1 MGFQL
6 GNLYVEKGQK
16 TCGFL
21 KLPFTE
27 DELPVTL
34 IYGREEGP
42 TVLVDGGIHNAE
54 YVGIE
59 CVTGLAKQ
67 LQPEDIK
74 GILIMIHIVNVNGF
88 QARTVSV
95 SAEDGKNLNRVFPGN
110 ENGTYTDKLAYFME
124 KEIFSN
130 QSVSQFLFSQY
141 HINSIDIVSSVKDHH
156 EYADQISHQCDVETA
171 TIEVQ
176 CIQAYVSSQTA
187 TKFSSLLGAIKK
199 QC

>member
-124 KEIFSN
+124 KEIFSK
-130 QSVSQFLFSQY
+130 VDY
-141 HINSIDIVSSVKDHH
+141 YIDVHNGDWFEDLTPFIYFV
-156 EYADQISHQCDVETA
+156 
-171 TIEVQ
+171 
-176 CIQAYVSSQTA
+176 
-187 TKFSSLLGAIKK
+187 
-199 QC
+199 

>member
-67 LQPEDIK
+67 LQPEDIE
-74 GILIMIHIVNVNGF
+74 GILIMIQDRKSTRLNSSHANES
-88 QARTVSV
+88 RMPS
-95 SAEDGKNLNRVFPGN
+95 SA
-110 ENGTYTDKLAYFME
+110 
-124 KEIFSN
+124 
-130 QSVSQFLFSQY
+130 
-141 HINSIDIVSSVKDHH
+141 
-156 EYADQISHQCDVETA
+156 
-171 TIEVQ
+171 
-176 CIQAYVSSQTA
+176 
-187 TKFSSLLGAIKK
+187 
-199 QC
+199 

>member
-54 YVGIE
+54 YVGIQAAMQ
-59 CVTGLAKQ
+59 LADELDPKK
-67 LQPEDIK
+67 IAS
-74 GILIMIHIVNVNGF
+74 
-88 QARTVSV
+88 ARGYQGNSYHDTYRKREWIS
-95 SAEDGKNLNRVFPGN
+95 GKNRQCLGRRRQEFKPC
-110 ENGTYTDKLAYFME
+110 
-124 KEIFSN
+124 FSR
-130 QSVSQFLFSQY
+130 
-141 HINSIDIVSSVKDHH
+141 K
-156 EYADQISHQCDVETA
+156 
-171 TIEVQ
+171 
-176 CIQAYVSSQTA
+176 
-187 TKFSSLLGAIKK
+187 
-199 QC
+199 

>member
-74 GILIMIHIVNVNGF
+74 GILIMIHIVNVNF
-88 QARTVSV
+88 RQEPSV
-95 SAEDGKNLNRVFPGN
+95 SRQK
-110 ENGTYTDKLAYFME
+110 
-124 KEIFSN
+124 
-130 QSVSQFLFSQY
+130 
-141 HINSIDIVSSVKDHH
+141 
-156 EYADQISHQCDVETA
+156 TA
-171 TIEVQ
+171 RI
-176 CIQAYVSSQTA
+176 
-187 TKFSSLLGAIKK
+187 
-199 QC
+199 

>member
-67 LQPEDIK
+67 LQPEDIDTYRK
-74 GILIMIHIVNVNGF
+74 REWI
-88 QARTVSV
+88 S
-95 SAEDGKNLNRVFPGN
+95 GKNRQCLGRRRQEFKPC
-110 ENGTYTDKLAYFME
+110 
-124 KEIFSN
+124 FSR
-130 QSVSQFLFSQY
+130 
-141 HINSIDIVSSVKDHH
+141 K
-156 EYADQISHQCDVETA
+156 
-171 TIEVQ
+171 
-176 CIQAYVSSQTA
+176 
-187 TKFSSLLGAIKK
+187 
-199 QC
+199 

>member
-74 GILIMIHIVNVNGF
+74 GILIMIYRKREWI
-88 QARTVSV
+88 S
-95 SAEDGKNLNRVFPGN
+95 GKNRQCLGRRRQEFKPC
-110 ENGTYTDKLAYFME
+110 
-124 KEIFSN
+124 FSR
-130 QSVSQFLFSQY
+130 
-141 HINSIDIVSSVKDHH
+141 K
-156 EYADQISHQCDVETA
+156 
-171 TIEVQ
+171 
-176 CIQAYVSSQTA
+176 
-187 TKFSSLLGAIKK
+187 
-199 QC
+199 

>member
-59 CVTGLAKQ
+59 WSCKAAS
-67 LQPEDIK
+67 
-74 GILIMIHIVNVNGF
+74 
-88 QARTVSV
+88 ARGYRGNSYHDTYRKREWIS
-95 SAEDGKNLNRVFPGN
+95 GKNRQCLGRRRQEFKPC
-110 ENGTYTDKLAYFME
+110 
-124 KEIFSN
+124 FSR
-130 QSVSQFLFSQY
+130 
-141 HINSIDIVSSVKDHH
+141 K
-156 EYADQISHQCDVETA
+156 
-171 TIEVQ
+171 
-176 CIQAYVSSQTA
+176 
-187 TKFSSLLGAIKK
+187 
-199 QC
+199 

>member
-59 CVTGLAKQ
+59 CDNRQIYDEFHTEVDCKRCNRCNAKC
-67 LQPEDIK
+67 I
-74 GILIMIHIVNVNGF
+74 
-88 QARTVSV
+88 
-95 SAEDGKNLNRVFPGN
+95 NL
-110 ENGTYTDKLAYFME
+110 
-124 KEIFSN
+124 
-130 QSVSQFLFSQY
+130 
-141 HINSIDIVSSVKDHH
+141 
-156 EYADQISHQCDVETA
+156 
-171 TIEVQ
+171 
-176 CIQAYVSSQTA
+176 
-187 TKFSSLLGAIKK
+187 
-199 QC
+199 

>member
-67 LQPEDIK
+67 LQPEDIE

-124 KEIFSN
+124 N
-130 QSVSQFLFSQY
+130 QGIALSREKILNSVWNYDYFGDART
-141 HINSIDIVSSVKDHH
+141 IDTHVKKLRAKIGEKG
-156 EYADQISHQCDVETA
+156 EYIK
-171 TIEVQ
+171 TIWGMGYKFEVD
-176 CIQAYVSSQTA
+176 
-187 TKFSSLLGAIKK
+187 K
-199 QC
+199 

>member
-54 YVGIE
+54 YV
-59 CVTGLAKQ
+59 
-67 LQPEDIK
+67 
-74 GILIMIHIVNVNGF
+74 
-88 QARTVSV
+88 
-95 SAEDGKNLNRVFPGN
+95 
-110 ENGTYTDKLAYFME
+110 
-124 KEIFSN
+124 
-130 QSVSQFLFSQY
+130 
-141 HINSIDIVSSVKDHH
+141 
-156 EYADQISHQCDVETA
+156 
-171 TIEVQ
+171 
-176 CIQAYVSSQTA
+176 
-187 TKFSSLLGAIKK
+187 
-199 QC
+199 

>member
-59 CVTGLAKQ
+59 CVTGLAKHHDTYRKR
-67 LQPEDIK
+67 EWI
-74 GILIMIHIVNVNGF
+74 
-88 QARTVSV
+88 S
-95 SAEDGKNLNRVFPGN
+95 GKNRQCLGRRRQEFKPC
-110 ENGTYTDKLAYFME
+110 
-124 KEIFSN
+124 FSG
-130 QSVSQFLFSQY
+130 
-141 HINSIDIVSSVKDHH
+141 K
-156 EYADQISHQCDVETA
+156 
-171 TIEVQ
+171 
-176 CIQAYVSSQTA
+176 
-187 TKFSSLLGAIKK
+187 
-199 QC
+199 

>member
-1 MGFQL
+1 MHGISVRQSL
-6 GNLYVEKGQK
+6 CGKRTK

-54 YVGIE
+54 YGGIE

-124 KEIFSN
+124 KEIF
-130 QSVSQFLFSQY
+130 LR
-141 HINSIDIVSSVKDHH
+141 
-156 EYADQISHQCDVETA
+156 
-171 TIEVQ
+171 
-176 CIQAYVSSQTA
+176 
-187 TKFSSLLGAIKK
+187 
-199 QC
+199 

>member
-54 YVGIE
+54 LSASQV
-59 CVTGLAKQ
+59 
-67 LQPEDIK
+67 LQ
-74 GILIMIHIVNVNGF
+74 
-88 QARTVSV
+88 S
-95 SAEDGKNLNRVFPGN
+95 S
-110 ENGTYTDKLAYFME
+110 
-124 KEIFSN
+124 
-130 QSVSQFLFSQY
+130 FSQR
-141 HINSIDIVSSVKDHH
+141 
-156 EYADQISHQCDVETA
+156 ISREFL
-171 TIEVQ
+171 
-176 CIQAYVSSQTA
+176 S
-187 TKFSSLLGAIKK
+187 
-199 QC
+199 